1 MRDSE
6 RHYVDLLFSATNK
19 YGSWDPEIPVQC
31 GDYGRIT
38 QGASSW
44 AFWRKHRGT
53 FLKEGN
59 IYVDGTADK
68 WGIPPPLDI
77 VEDDGEGLTWITSRN
92 AIERDLS
99 GDINGDI
106 GALANCSLKVSFKIS
121 SGSAAV
127 LVMENE
133 ATTLIDPPAKLL
145 PLLEDHEMQG
155 RVIVSQTHRCS
166 SYARLLTAQGDS
178 NVTVG
183 LNATA
188 LTDGPASAQTMA
200 KWVRST
206 AGGYFKSRINRTGK
220 RSFYPLFKLV
230 SVKQEAI
237 SVGLRGE
244 SDEQELPDAIPPWL
258 TQSTSPSK

>member
-31 GDYGRIT
+31 GDYGHIT

-44 AFWRKHRGT
+44 AFWRKHRRT

-59 IYVDGTADK
+59 IYIDGTADK
-68 WGIPPPLDI
+68 W
-77 VEDDGEGLTWITSRN
+77 DDGEGLTWITSRN
-92 AIERDLS
+92 AVERDLF
-99 GDINGDI
+99 GDINGDM
-106 GALANCSLKVSFKIS
+106 GALVNCSLKVSFKIS
-121 SGSAAV
+121 SGSAAA
-127 LVMENE
+127 L
-133 ATTLIDPPAKLL
+133 
-145 PLLEDHEMQG
+145 G

-178 NVTVG
+178 NVTIG
-183 LNATA
+183 LYTTA
-188 LTDGPASAQTMA
+188 LPDGLASSQTMA
-200 KWVRST
+200 KRVRST
-206 AGGYFKSRINRTGK
+206 AGGYFKSRTNGTRK

-237 SVGLRGE
+237 SVGLREE
-244 SDEQELPDAIPPWL
+244 SDEQELPNAIPPWL
-258 TQSTSPSK
+258 TQSTSTSNFITTTMLKNC